1 MLLNTFIIPSR
12 ETMENAA
19 PREIGAAESLDA
31 RLRGE
36 LRPGRGQGAG
46 FWQGCCVGVTLGE
59 YLLGLVGPRSS

>member
-1 MLLNTFIIPSR
+1 
-12 ETMENAA
+12 MENAA

-36 LRPGRGQGAG
+36 LQPGRGQGAG